1 MSSITQDVSIAAAL
15 RDDILRGQ
23 YRRGERLPS
32 ERDLAERFGVHR
44 STVRAAFKRLEQL
57 GIADIRQGGARVNP
71 IEEASLEVV
80 EHLLAL
86 ETPPNP
92 ELVDQTLET
101 LSGFLAMAARLGT
114 ERASDEQRAQM
125 VALIH
130 EMIEAPDAEERRSER
145 FRSLCDA
152 FVEAS
157 GNLVLRLVQH
167 GLRTRYSDYLP
178 PNFRRDQSEES
189 VTQGSIHSPLKH
201 LSQAIIDR
209 NGPGASEALLDLTN
223 TVRAHLRAQL
233 EMSRR
238 DLAQTKPTF
247 GAALPATPTS
257 PAAATVATA
266 VKESAR

>member
-1 MSSITQDVSIAAAL
+1 MTQDLSIAATL

-23 YRRGERLPS
+23 YRSGERLPS

-71 IEEASLEVV
+71 IEEASLDVV

-86 ETPPNP
+86 ENPPNP

-114 ERASDEQRAQM
+114 ERANAEQRASM
-125 VALIH
+125 LALVT
-130 EMIEAPDAEERRSER
+130 EMIEAPDAEARRQEL
-145 FRSLCDA
+145 FRALGDA

-167 GLRTRYSDYLP
+167 GLRTRYADYVLP
-178 PNFRRDQSEES
+178 DERQDTVPLAVIETSLRRLKK
-189 VTQGSIHSPLKH
+189 SIEGEDGTH
-201 LSQAIIDR
+201 
-209 NGPGASEALLDLTN
+209 ASEALLELTD
-223 TVRAHLRAQL
+223 TIRTRIRERLFAETQIASQGGPR
-233 EMSRR
+233 
-238 DLAQTKPTF
+238 
-247 GAALPATPTS
+247 
-257 PAAATVATA
+257 
-266 VKESAR
+266 

>member
-1 MSSITQDVSIAAAL
+1 MSSMTQDHSIAATL

-57 GIADIRQGGARVNP
+57 GIADIRQGGARVSP
-71 IEEASLEVV
+71 IEEASLDVV

-86 ETPPNP
+86 ESPPNP

-114 ERASDEQRAQM
+114 ERADATQRAAM
-125 VALIH
+125 VALVT
-130 EMIEAPDAEERRSER
+130 EMIEAPDADTRRPEI
-145 FRSLCDA
+145 FRALGDA

-167 GLRTRYSDYLP
+167 GLRTRYSDYVLP
-178 PNFRRDQSEES
+178 DQHQEL
-189 VTQGSIHSPLKH
+189 VPI
-201 LSQAIIDR
+201 AIIAKPLTRLLRSIQSKD
-209 NGPGASEALLDLTN
+209 GAKASDALLEITN
-223 TVRAHLRAQL
+223 TIRARML
-233 EMSRR
+233 EGLVASS
-238 DLAQTKPTF
+238 D
-247 GAALPATPTS
+247 AASLGGP
-257 PAAATVATA
+257 
-266 VKESAR
+266 R

>member
-1 MSSITQDVSIAAAL
+1 MSSMTQDHSIAATL

-71 IEEASLEVV
+71 IEEASLDVI

-86 ETPPNP
+86 ESPPNP

-114 ERASDEQRAQM
+114 ERADSAQRAAM
-125 VALIH
+125 LTLVT
-130 EMIEAPDAEERRSER
+130 EMIEAPDTDTQRTEI
-145 FRSLCDA
+145 FRALGNA

-167 GLRTRYSDYLP
+167 GLRTRYSDYVLP
-178 PNFRRDQSEES
+178 DDRQEAVPLAVIEAPLLRLKESIESEDG
-189 VTQGSIHSPLKH
+189 T
-201 LSQAIIDR
+201 
-209 NGPGASEALLDLTN
+209 NASEALLELTSTIRKRIRN
-223 TVRAHLRAQL
+223 RLVAENNDA
-233 EMSRR
+233 SRGGP
-238 DLAQTKPTF
+238 L
-247 GAALPATPTS
+247 
-257 PAAATVATA
+257 
-266 VKESAR
+266 